1 MQFINIGSYLMNIKQ
16 VARLLNDIGVETLVT
31 DTSLGPDVD
40 YGVNYYKLL
49 FNNSNNKWEFLYV
62 LHEIRSYRM
71 KTIEKSFN
79 VIAEAIKYYYF
90 IQLNSYFFN
99 HYVHPF
105 QFNNKDI
112 NMRRPSFHLVNLK
125 ESFRRLNVD
134 PSYYSLDGKVKEHS
148 MLLEKVNKEESK
160 LYFIGQKEKV
170 VNASLAQE
178 NWLIYSAMYRSVYYL
193 YLLDQHYADLL
204 KNEEIGHIFTDE
216 DYKTLFT
223 GVVIESAN

>member
-16 VARLLNDIGVETLVT
+16 VARLINDIGVETLVT

-62 LHEIRSYRM
+62 PHERRSSGGEE
-71 KTIEKSFN
+71 IEKSFN
-79 VIAEAIKYYYF
+79 DKAEAIKYYYLF
-90 IQLNSYFFN
+90 QLNSYFFN

-112 NMRRPSFHLVNLK
+112 NMGRPSFHLVNLK

-193 YLLDQHYADLL
+193 YLFDQHYENLL
-204 KNEEIGHIFTDE
+204 KTKEVGHIFTDE
-216 DYKTLFT
+216 DYKAILT
-223 GVVIESAN
+223 GR

>member
-1 MQFINIGSYLMNIKQ
+1 MDIQQ
-16 VARLLNDIGVETLVT
+16 VARLLNNIGVETIAT
-31 DTSLGPDVD
+31 DTSLGPEVD
-40 YGVNYYKLL
+40 YDVNYYKLRL
-49 FNNSNNKWEFLYV
+49 NNNKWEFLFMQRERQNSGGEN
-62 LHEIRSYRM
+62 LI
-71 KTIEKSFN
+71 KSFEDE
-79 VIAEAIKYYYF
+79 AEAIKYYYLF
-90 IQLNSYFFN
+90 QLHSYFFK

-112 NMRRPSFHLVNLK
+112 NMGRPSFHLVNLK

-160 LYFIGQKEKV
+160 LYFIGQNEKV

-193 YLLDQHYADLL
+193 YLFDQHYADLI

>member
-1 MQFINIGSYLMNIKQ
+1 MMNIKQ
-16 VARLLNDIGVETLVT
+16 VARLLNDIDRPMIITQTTLE
-31 DTSLGPDVD
+31 PDVD
-40 YGVNYYKLL
+40 YGENYYMLKL
-49 FNNSNNKWEFLYV
+49 NTENAKWEFLFMQRERQNSGGEN
-62 LHEIRSYRM
+62 LI
-71 KTIEKSFN
+71 KSFEDE
-79 VIAEAIKYYYF
+79 AEAIKYYYLF
-90 IQLNSYFFN
+90 QLHSYFFK

-112 NMRRPSFHLVNLK
+112 NMGRPSFHLVNLK

-193 YLLDQHYADLL
+193 YLFDQHYENLL
-204 KNEEIGHIFTDE
+204 KTKEVGHIFTDE
-216 DYKTLFT
+216 DYKAILT
-223 GVVIESAN
+223 GR